1 MTLEISD
8 SILQNSRMTESELR
22 LELAIVLFEK
32 NRLTYGQAADLAE
45 MDIEDFEKIL
55 IELKLLYP
63 YTRKPH
69 QRLPLTLNGE
79 KFPKNLEDFAI
90 QPKQLNAL
98 VQLFENQPS
107 AEELCKM
114 L

>member
-45 MDIEDFEKIL
+45 MDIEVFEKIL

-63 YTRKPH
+63 YTQKPH
-69 QRLPLTLNGE
+69 HKLPLILNGE

-90 QPKQLNAL
+90 QPEQLNAL
-98 VQLFENQPS
+98 AQLFENEPS

>member
-1 MTLEISD
+1 MTLE
-8 SILQNSRMTESELR
+8 
-22 LELAIVLFEK
+22 
-32 NRLTYGQAADLAE
+32 NRE
-45 MDIEDFEKIL
+45 
-55 IELKLLYP
+55 
-63 YTRKPH
+63 PH
-69 QRLPLTLNGE
+69 QILPLTLNGE

-98 VQLFENQPS
+98 AQLFENEPS